1 MAEKTP
7 EEVLPPSTSVGVVGW
22 LRINLFSSKT
32 STAISLTVGPLVL
45 LLLVN
50 ILRWVVLEAD
60 WSPVTE
66 SLKLFLVGQ
75 YPSEELW
82 RIGVVI
88 GAAGVMM
95 GISWALW
102 GGVIRTFA
110 IIMAAVALVVAV
122 APVDLAGFSIAVRA
136 WYLSVGVSVG
146 FGLFIGRMLKIQPM
160 WVIRAWVLVFFLG
173 ITLIWGF
180 EKNSL
185 AASLNQL
192 LTYGVTLTVVLTVGG
207 RLMGFRTA
215 MILRWVLWA
224 WVALAVIL
232 LGVFWGLGQTEA
244 IPRVPTSHWGGLL
257 LTFVLALVGIT
268 ASFPIGVLFALGR
281 RSSLPVI
288 KILSIIFIEFVRGV
302 PLITLLFMTV
312 VIAPLFF
319 PQGTSF
325 DLVLRALFAI
335 TLFSSAYM
343 AENVR
348 GGLQAIPTGQIE
360 GAKALG
366 LGGFQTMLF
375 IVLPQALRAVIP
387 AIVGQFISLFKDT
400 SLVVI
405 VGALDILGIGKSLFL
420 GNVRWFGA
428 QAEVYLFVAFV
439 FWIFTFS
446 MAYASRK
453 TEEALGVGTR

>member
-1 MAEKTP
+1 MTTTTQ
-7 EEVLPPSTSVGVVGW
+7 EVLPPPTAVGVKKW
-22 LRINLFSSKT
+22 ALDNLFNSKFNT
-32 STAISLTVGPLVL
+32 VLTLIVLPLTAWFVFSVI
-45 LLLVN
+45 
-50 ILRWVVLEAD
+50 RWVLFAAD

-82 RIGVVI
+82 RLGVVL

-95 GISWALW
+95 GASWAVW
-102 GGVIRTFA
+102 GGVVRTFA
-110 IIMAAVALVVAV
+110 IIMAGFALVVSV
-122 APVDLAGFSIAVRA
+122 APVELMGFSLAVRV
-136 WYLSVGVSVG
+136 WYLAVAATVGL
-146 FGLFIGRMLKIQPM
+146 GLLGGRRLAIQPR
-160 WVIRAWVLVFFLG
+160 WVLRAWAVVFFVG
-173 ITLIWGF
+173 MTLIWGF
-180 EKNSL
+180 EKGTL
-185 AASLNQL
+185 ASSVNHL
-192 LTYGVTLTVVLTVGG
+192 LTYGVALSVLLVIGG
-207 RLMGFRTA
+207 GIARYSRGT
-215 MILRWVLWA
+215 ILRWLALA
-224 WVALAVIL
+224 WVVLAVVE
-232 LGVFWGLGQTEA
+232 LGVFWAVGQTEA
-244 IPRVPTSHWGGLL
+244 IPRVQTGQWGGLL
-257 LTFVLALVGIT
+257 LTFVLALVGIV
-268 ASFPIGVLFALGR
+268 ASFPIGVLLALGR

-288 KILSIIFIEFVRGV
+288 KVLSVIFIEVVRGV
-302 PLITLLFMTV
+302 PLVTLLFMTV

-348 GGLQAIPTGQIE
+348 GGLQAVPTGQIE

-405 VGALDILGIGKSLFL
+405 VGALDILGIGKALFL

-428 QAEVYLFVAFV
+428 QAEVYLFVALV
-439 FWIFTFS
+439 FWVFTFS

-453 TEEALGVGTR
+453 IEQDLGVGTR